1 MERPELLFLSAMDDQ
16 AQLFPA
22 IACFR
27 LPLSTRSRYYLIRLA
42 IVPRLNGELLVV
54 NGASS

>member
-1 MERPELLFLSAMDDQ
+1 MYGEIGFTVLSAMDDR

-27 LPLSTRSRYYLIRLA
+27 LPLSTRSRYYLIRQL
-42 IVPRLNGELLVV
+42 
-54 NGASS
+54 